1 MAYNYTNGYMPPYGG
16 SRRSGKTSAPGGGP
30 NPAAYLPDKTPN
42 LTQFGQPTSPGAAP
56 NTGAGGRGKTL
67 FDQAQWLLPN
77 TKPAAPAQAQ
87 SPYGSESG
95 NTYLEDRYLS
105 RLNGTDQAF
114 NYAAK
119 RGMED
124 LGNRYSS
131 AGAYNSGAA
140 RQGES
145 DFYANLTAQ
154 SQGQLDALAAGATG
168 ARQNKL
174 NAMFGQGLG
183 LAGGESGI
191 NSAYD
196 IAAAG
201 AQKDALA
208 AALGYGVNKAGVD
221 SQSTQQG
228 LGNIT
233 GILSMIYGGGALANK
248 GK

>member
-1 MAYNYTNGYMPPYGG
+1 MGYNYTNGYMPPYGG
-16 SRRSGKTSAPGGGP
+16 SGRAGKPSSPSGGP

-56 NTGAGGRGKTL
+56 NTGTGGKGKTL
-67 FDQAQWLLPN
+67 LDQAQWLLPN
-77 TKPAAPAQAQ
+77 TRPAAPAQPQ
-87 SPYGSESG
+87 NPYGSQSG
-95 NTYLEDRYLS
+95 PGILEDWFNKRAT
-105 RLNGTDQAF
+105 GTDPAF
-114 NYAAK
+114 EYGLK
-119 RGMED
+119 RGTEQ
-124 LGNRYSS
+124 LGNRFSA
-131 AGAYNSGAA
+131 AGAFNSGAA
-140 RQGES
+140 RQQES
-145 DFYANLTAQ
+145 DLYANLI
-154 SQGQLDALAAGATG
+154 SQREGQLDALAGGASG
-168 ARQNKL
+168 EHQNRL
-174 NAMFGQGLG
+174 NSMFSQGLG

-196 IAAAG
+196 LAAAG

-248 GK
+248 SK